1 MYKILTVMF
10 SIIYEQDFSLN
21 EWNEILVDE
30 D

>member
-21 EWNEILVDE
+21 VWNEILVDE